1 MNIDFEPFG
10 STMFMEA
17 GFYSVLVGNS
27 VDWLVSELVGK
38 LSSLNLDAC
47 NLITFNRCSSEMDS
61 SNFTG
66 LVNAMWMFVN
76 VWFLVCS

>member
-1 MNIDFEPFG
+1 MNIVFEPFG
-10 STMFMEA
+10 STMFVEA

-27 VDWLVSELVGK
+27 VGWLDSELVGE
-38 LSSLNLDAC
+38 LSSPNLDAC
-47 NLITFNRCSSEMDS
+47 NLITLNRWLSEMDS
-61 SNFTG
+61 SNYIG